1 LARRGGDTDSCI
13 GCFVLAVALIVV
25 IGFGFSVLDDEANAP
40 EPKPSKPELEEAEV
54 LVTGDDGGAYRV
66 SYVIWTPDGEALWR
80 ERATGVIESEPHT
93 YPINLDG
100 FKSNGNDFFLSTDDI
115 EIEAGKTERWDGDLM
130 VVLKVN
136 DEVVEC
142 LSNDIM
148 WFDADNRQHCEG
160 DFGCRLNLWFF

>member
-1 LARRGGDTDSCI
+1 M
-13 GCFVLAVALIVV
+13 
-25 IGFGFSVLDDEANAP
+25 
-40 EPKPSKPELEEAEV
+40 EEAEV
-54 LVTGDDGGAYRV
+54 LVTGDDGGTYRV
-66 SYVIWTPDGEALWR
+66 SYVIWTPDGEALRR

-115 EIEAGKTERWDGDLM
+115 EIEAGKTERWEGDLM
-130 VVLKVN
+130 VVLRAN

-142 LSNDIM
+142 VNNHIM
-148 WFDADNRQHCEG
+148 WFDADNRQHFDG